1 MVEISGI
8 STNIS
13 NKLARTIFH
22 ETIHEVSSRVR
33 RNKRERLM
41 RNKLNPEMTENYA
54 RPANEHGIAYNDK
67 HFPDSNNYDQ
77 NSRTSLRQVKARKIT
92 RV

>member
-1 MVEISGI
+1 M
-8 STNIS
+8 
-13 NKLARTIFH
+13 
-22 ETIHEVSSRVR
+22 R

-41 RNKLNPEMTENYA
+41 RNKLNPEMTENY
-54 RPANEHGIAYNDK
+54 ANEHGIAYNDK

-77 NSRTSLRQVKARKIT
+77 NSRTDAILRQVKARKIT